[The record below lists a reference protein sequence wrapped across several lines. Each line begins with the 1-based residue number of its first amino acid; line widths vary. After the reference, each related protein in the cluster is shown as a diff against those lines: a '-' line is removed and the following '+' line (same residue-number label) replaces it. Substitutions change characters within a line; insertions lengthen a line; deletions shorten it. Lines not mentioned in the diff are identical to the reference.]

1 MKKVDLHIHT
11 VATVSDHYFEFSM
24 DALQSYVECKEL
36 DDKALDRGA
45 ITLNYN
51 YKIIVF
57 SQLKTRVW
65 MNIQR
70 HGL

>member
-36 DDKALDRGA
+36 DAIAVTNHNLFDRKQYEEICEKYQFQYFRG
-45 ITLNYN
+45 
-51 YKIIVF
+51 
-57 SQLKTRVW
+57 LK
-65 MNIQR
+65 
-70 HGL
+70 LK